1 MVKKDIDDFM
11 KSKGIIGIGVISI
24 VVIIAG
30 AFLLLNNKR
39 TSNATT
45 VVSNNSSGAAK
56 STVIANTSS
65 SKTSNLTTNTSTVNT
80 STVQNSSSSV
90 VLSNNQ
96 MQTLLGVSGN
106 YSITTTTGS
115 AFAAQLNKSIANTTN
130 TYSTYY
136 NYLKNGTEEWNV
148 IYKNTT
154 SSGNISSI
162 EEIIVKSTTPKI
174 ALKFFGLLGSKY
186 NVTNATMNGLT
197 YNYASSVSG
206 QFSFTALEGYKGDYA
221 TIVLVSGKQI
231 AQTELASAVTSDIP
245 S

>member
-1 MVKKDIDDFM
+1 M
-11 KSKGIIGIGVISI
+11 III

-30 AFLLLNNKR
+30 AFLLLNNKS

-106 YSITTTTGS
+106 YSIISLTGS

-130 TYSTYY
+130 PYSTYY
-136 NYLKNGTEEWNV
+136 NYLKNGTGEWNV

-174 ALKFFGLLGSKY
+174 ALKFFEILGTKF

-206 QFSFTALEGYKGDYA
+206 ESSFTALEGYKGDYA
-221 TIVLVSGKQI
+221 SVVLVSGKQI